1 MCGRYR
7 LARKK
12 EILAETFDVENDIE
26 WSPRYN
32 VAPGQNVPVVRQDAA
47 RPSRSISLTRWGLI
61 PSWTLLANSPYSL
74 SRVALESWPGEV
86 RPSTLRPT
94 GSRNKENQPS
104 IFSNLSGGQRRLW
117 SYFSNKHLLV

>member
-12 EILAETFDVENDIE
+12 EILAETFDVENDVE

-47 RPSRSISLTRWGLI
+47 QPLRSISLARWGLI
-61 PSWTLLANSPYSL
+61 PSLVEGRQSRIQNDQRQSGNNSRFARIP
-74 SRVALESWPGEV
+74 
-86 RPSTLRPT
+86 
-94 GSRNKENQPS
+94 
-104 IFSNLSGGQRRLW
+104 
-117 SYFSNKHLLV
+117 

>member
-32 VAPGQNVPVVRQDAA
+32 VAPGQNVPVVDKMRPGPRA
-47 RPSRSISLTRWGLI
+47 R
-61 PSWTLLANSPYSL
+61 
-74 SRVALESWPGEV
+74 
-86 RPSTLRPT
+86 
-94 GSRNKENQPS
+94 
-104 IFSNLSGGQRRLW
+104 F
-117 SYFSNKHLLV
+117 H